1 LTPGVRLNADLGEGA
16 GADADLMPLI
26 DAANVCCGAHA
37 GDPVLSRAALELAR
51 THGVEIGA
59 HPGYP
64 DRDHA
69 GRRELGW
76 PPERIG
82 AHLLYQVGGLLT
94 LARVVPAIVT
104 YLKPHGALYHRANH
118 DPEVARTVAAVA
130 LLTGL
135 ELVGLPDSELEAAAR
150 RLNRPYRREGFADR
164 RYLPDGT
171 LAPRSAPDA
180 LITDPAEAAE
190 QIRRLTRDFGVDT
203 VCVHGDTPGVAE
215 FVRALRQALGTNGG
229 RT

>member
-1 LTPGVRLNADLGEGA
+1 MRGVRLNADVGEGA
-16 GADADLMPLI
+16 GADADLMPLV
-26 DAANVCCGAHA
+26 DAANVGCGAHA
-37 GDPVLSRAALELAR
+37 GDPVVTRAALELAR
-51 THGVEIGA
+51 DHGVEIGA

-76 PPERIG
+76 PPEQIG
-82 AHLLYQVGGLLT
+82 PHLLSQVGGLLM
-94 LARVVPAIVT
+94 LARALPAVVT
-104 YLKPHGALYHRANH
+104 YLKPHGALYHRANS
-118 DPEVARTVAAVA
+118 DPAIARTVAAVA

-164 RYLPDGT
+164 RYLSDGT
-171 LAPRSAPDA
+171 LVPRTAPDA

-190 QIRRLTRDFGVDT
+190 QVRRLVRDYGVET
-203 VCVHGDTPGVAE
+203 VCVHGDTPGAAE
-215 FVRALRQALGTNGG
+215 FTRALRQALEMNGG
-229 RT
+229 RA